1 MVERIYE
8 SKVNRID
15 RAEGSL
21 DKREAEKHISGY
33 RHRGRGKG
41 GKLNYQLCEKTG
53 RERWL
58 DV

>member
-21 DKREAEKHISGY
+21 DKMEGEKTISGY
-33 RHRGRGKG
+33 RDRG
-41 GKLNYQLCEKTG
+41 
-53 RERWL
+53 
-58 DV
+58 